1 MDVYKV
7 NGKSF
12 QKRWKIV
19 LREQLQQTK
28 TKYWMQLLQSFSST
42 DAFFWNV
49 HWRMKKKCR
58 CLWSLWKTSEA
69 DLSDAE
75 STEGESDEDWKK
87 SEQSDKTDRKKQSL
101 RDTGRGISLASLS
114 FLKHAQEGKKDAD
127 MCGVCGK
134 HFETKETLKLRL

>member
-87 SEQSDKTDRKKQSL
+87 SEQSDKTDRKNKVWGTQEE
-101 RDTGRGISLASLS
+101 G
-114 FLKHAQEGKKDAD
+114 FL
-127 MCGVCGK
+127 
-134 HFETKETLKLRL
+134 